1 MKIIQTLFIFFLFSF
16 SFFSQQKEIK
26 QVDQKKHALNIEL
39 LGRTFFFGSF
49 NYEYLITPNFSLGAG
64 LGVLQLQQGNIT
76 RSNQSLLEQGRY
88 FDAVTTQ
95 MIYVNYFLG
104 KNRHKGVVSVGAT
117 NLLTF
122 GRNKY
127 PSETE
132 VYSSSILSLNL
143 GLGYQ
148 FSSKKMYYRLMAYCL
163 SIPQPNPWFPSVIPW
178 AGLSV
183 GYRL

>member
-1 MKIIQTLFIFFLFSF
+1 MRTIQTLLIFFLISY
-16 SFFSQQKEIK
+16 SLFSQQKETK
-26 QVDQKKHALNIEL
+26 QVAQKKHALNIEL
-39 LGRTFFFGSF
+39 LGRTFLFGSF
-49 NYEYLITPNFSLGAG
+49 NYEYSITSNFSLGAG

-76 RSNQSLLEQGRY
+76 RSNQSLPEQGRY

-95 MIYVNYFLG
+95 MFYVNYFLG
-104 KNRHKGVVSVGAT
+104 KNRHKGIVSAGVT

-132 VYSSSILSLNL
+132 VYSSSIFGANL

-148 FSSKKMYYRLMAYCL
+148 FNSDKMYYRLMAYCL
-163 SIPQPNPWFPSVIPW
+163 TMPQPSTWFPSVIPW

-183 GYRL
+183 GYRF

>member
-1 MKIIQTLFIFFLFSF
+1 MEAF
-16 SFFSQQKEIK
+16 
-26 QVDQKKHALNIEL
+26 
-39 LGRTFFFGSF
+39 GRTFFFGSF
-49 NYEYLITPNFSLGAG
+49 NYEYSIIPNFSLGAG
-64 LGVLQLQQGNIT
+64 IGVLQLQQGNIT
-76 RSNQSLLEQGRY
+76 RNNQSLSEQGRY

-95 MIYVNYFLG
+95 MIYVNYFFG
-104 KNRHKGVVSVGAT
+104 KNRHKGIFSVGGT
-117 NLLTF
+117 NLLTL

-132 VYSSSILSLNL
+132 SYSSSILLPNL

-163 SIPQPNPWFPSVIPW
+163 YMPQPSTWFPSVIPW

-183 GYRL
+183 GYRI